1 MNAIQS
7 YLKEVYKE
15 MQKVSWP
22 KQNEL
27 INNTFITIIGS
38 VLLALFTF
46 GVDRVV
52 STILEFI
59 YS

>member
-1 MNAIQS
+1 MNAILS
-7 YLKEVYKE
+7 YIKEVIKE

-27 INNTFITIIGS
+27 INNTFITIIGTIFIS
-38 VLLALFTF
+38 LFIY
-46 GVDRVV
+46 GADQVV